1 MTEMVVEVPKLKSN
15 LFRLFLLSFSGSIIY
30 GLPYFRLYYYDAY
43 VATYHL
49 TNVQMGALGSAYGLF
64 GLFSYLIGGV
74 LADRFS
80 AKKLLVFSLVATG
93 IGGFAHLIYPT
104 YATLIA
110 VYGMWG
116 ITSLLTFWPALI
128 KAIRMQGNPKEQGRV
143 FGLFEG
149 GRGVV
154 NAIHLAV
161 ATALFGYLQIKIG
174 DAMGIKGV
182 IVFYSVVTA
191 AAGILI
197 FFTLKDTSGE
207 GEAQATKFKAE
218 NLIRILKM
226 PSVWMVT
233 LLLCSCYTYN
243 MSFYYFTPYA
253 TQVFGTT
260 AVLGAV
266 LTVLAQYCRPVA
278 SASAGFLADRFGKAN
293 LLIVGFLS
301 MAVATF
307 GVIAIPG
314 KAGMVPALVVAC
326 VVIYFAMY
334 SNYGLFYALLEEG
347 GVPIEISGMAIG
359 FISTIGYLPE
369 VLCPLIAGKMLDSL
383 PGTRGY
389 HVYFTGM
396 ACMAL
401 FGALLAFAWSRT
413 YGARVRRAQ

>member
-1 MTEMVVEVPKLKSN
+1 MTEMAIEVPRLKSN

-30 GLPYFRLYYYDAY
+30 ALPYFRLYYYDAY

-49 TNVQMGALGSAYGLF
+49 NNVQMGALGSAYGLF

-93 IGGFAHLIYPT
+93 VGGFAHLVYPT
-104 YATLIA
+104 YATLVA

-128 KAIRMQGNPKEQGRV
+128 KAIRMQGNPREQGRV

-161 ATALFGYLQIKIG
+161 ATALFGYLQIKVG
-174 DAMGIKGV
+174 DVGGIEGV
-182 IVFYSVVTA
+182 IVLYSVVTA
-191 AAGILI
+191 LAGVLI
-197 FFTLKDTSGE
+197 FFTLKETEGE
-207 GEAQATKFKAE
+207 GQGQATRFETK
-218 NLIRILKM
+218 NLIRILRM

-293 LLIVGFLS
+293 LLILGFLA
-301 MAVATF
+301 MAAATLA
-307 GVIAIPG
+307 VVAIPG

-326 VVIYFAMY
+326 VIIYFAMY

-369 VLCPLIAGKMLDSL
+369 VLCPVIAGKMLDSF
-383 PGTRGY
+383 PGVSGY
-389 HVYFTGM
+389 HMYFTGM
-396 ACMAL
+396 ACMAFL
-401 FGALLAFAWSRT
+401 GAALAFAWSRT
-413 YGARVRRAQ
+413 YGRRAQGAR